1 MFDQARAEQV
11 VWNLLSNAL
20 KFTPSGGSIR
30 VALQTENRWLRLTVA
45 DTGKGID
52 LSYLGKVFDMFSQ
65 EVSVERRREGGL
77 GVGLALVRELITAHG
92 GRVSAASPGPGKGA
106 TFTVWVPRDAD
117 GVAEPAKEPESQSVL
132 NGLRVLLV
140 DDSLDT
146 ILALGMLIRLSG
158 AIVSTASSGAEALSV
173 LSASPFDVLV
183 SDVSMPD
190 MSGLD
195 LMRAVRGLPA
205 GRELVAVACSGF
217 SRQLDAQRAL
227 AAGFDA
233 QLPKPLSLG
242 DLESTVG
249 RLLAARQTAT
259 G

>member
-1 MFDQARAEQV
+1 
-11 VWNLLSNAL
+11 
-20 KFTPSGGSIR
+20 
-30 VALQTENRWLRLTVA
+30 
-45 DTGKGID
+45 
-52 LSYLGKVFDMFSQ
+52 
-65 EVSVERRREGGL
+65 
-77 GVGLALVRELITAHG
+77 
-92 GRVSAASPGPGKGA
+92 
-106 TFTVWVPRDAD
+106 VPRDAD

-173 LSASPFDVLV
+173 LSESPFDVLV

-195 LMRAVRGLPA
+195 LMRAVRALPA